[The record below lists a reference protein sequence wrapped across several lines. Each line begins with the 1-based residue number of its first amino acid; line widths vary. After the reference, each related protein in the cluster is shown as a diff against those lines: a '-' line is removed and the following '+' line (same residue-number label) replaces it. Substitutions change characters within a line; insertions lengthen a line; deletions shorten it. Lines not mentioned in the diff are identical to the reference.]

1 MVLWTFELI
10 FVPNFILDIF
20 VPAAVDLSFSN
31 FDYFSSIDGYE
42 TNELELNSLLTCSL
56 TYNFLNLPKEKESA
70 WPPILVFLFFYVM
83 AGDSSVFESSQSSCM
98 ASTVFL
104 NTLIVVFFLAG
115 IVY

>member
-1 MVLWTFELI
+1 MLGDENFELI

-56 TYNFLNLPKEKESA
+56 TYNFVNLPLEKVSA
-70 WPPILVFLFFYVM
+70 WLPSLVFLFFYAL
-83 AGDSSVFESSQSSCM
+83 AGDSSVYESSQSFWIHLS
-98 ASTVFL
+98 
-104 NTLIVVFFLAG
+104 
-115 IVY
+115 